1 MKRNVEF
8 SKFAFWACLVTSIGL
23 IVGGFFV
30 PPLGVIDGSVI
41 TAVGELLGFA
51 TIAMIPKLGNKS
63 TKVTTR
69 SGTSI
74 EMRSKDNKKGG
85 QDEEGD

>member
-1 MKRNVEF
+1 MKKNF
-8 SKFAFWACLVTSIGL
+8 KFHSVAFWACLATSIAL

-51 TIAMIPKLGNKS
+51 TIAMIPSLGNKS

-74 EMRSKDNKKGG
+74 EMRAKGKEER
-85 QDEEGD
+85 DEGD